1 MVAEENSDS
10 DETDGEGGGV
20 RANGETRDDVGGVAG
35 FGGFG
40 DITNGGV
47 VGGGVV
53 VRDEQNHEGHEKAD
67 QRGQVDTHGGGDLS
81 VVAEAIGKKDL
92 GERPECGGG
101 GKGTDEN
108 SEAEEAGRVSLAKV
122 NREDAEDGGKNG
134 DTTDDEGVGEG
145 GGLGLTIASQDG
157 EVGNQNATD
166 ETDGVGFE
174 DIGGHAGAI
183 AHIIA
188 DVIGDG
194 GRVAGVVLF
203 QLGFDFTNEVGPDV
217 GRFRI
222 DSPAKPGK
230 DANEGG
236 AEGQAGE
243 TVDGGAE
250 AEVFGSDQVEG
261 ADGEE
266 GKGDHEKAGDGT
278 PVESVTQGGGTAEG
292 GGLGGADIGHDGDPH
307 SGEAG
312 DETTGSTDEEADAGG
327 QIFEVADR
335 DEEKE
340 GDPGDSLELAIQIG
354 GGSFLNGG
362 GDFPHAVISVGL
374 GANPLNEAPSGD
386 QTNEAGDQTQG
397 QCLFQKEV
405 RHGELLENSHEGVA
419 SNVFRQKSTH
429 LSVLVRTGYFIEY
442 IFHMTKYPQNGVT
455 GVLDPRV
462 LELERIATLLQRRFL
477 VDLLRQTSTK
487 RLSIPQFTLLGF
499 LGLESGVP
507 MGMLAK
513 RMGHATSATTGL
525 VDRLE
530 AVGLVR
536 RQAQKGDRR
545 QKLVE
550 ITTKGKELMARLQGE
565 LRHHLG
571 AILTQLEEKDQ
582 DAWVRIYRVMEN
594 YCRELPRN

>member
-1 MVAEENSDS
+1 MVAEENGDS
-10 DETDGEGGGV
+10 DEADGEGGGV
-20 RANGETRDDVGGVAG
+20 GANGEAGDDIGGVAG

-53 VRDEQNHEGHEKAD
+53 VGDEENDKGHEEAD
-67 QRGQVDTHGGGDLS
+67 QRGQVDPQGGGDLA
-81 VVAEAIGKKDL
+81 VVAQAVGKKDL
-92 GERPECGGG
+92 GERPKRGGG
-101 GKGTDEN
+101 GQGTDED
-108 SEAEEAGRVSLAKV
+108 SEAEEAGGVSLAKV
-122 NREDAEDGGKNG
+122 DREDAKDGGENG
-134 DTTDDEGVGEG
+134 DATHDEGVGES
-145 GGLGLTIASQDG
+145 GGLGLAIASHDG
-157 EVGNQNATD
+157 EVGHEHATD
-166 ETDGVGFE
+166 ETDGVGFK
-174 DIGGHAGAI
+174 DVGGHAGAV
-183 AHIIA
+183 ADIIT

-194 GRVAGVVLF
+194 GGVTRVVLF
-203 QLGFDFTNEVGPDV
+203 QFGFDLANEIGPDV
-217 GRFRI
+217 GRFGV
-222 DSPAKPGK
+222 DAPAEPGK
-230 DANEGG
+230 HADEGG
-236 AEGQAGE
+236 TEGEAGE
-243 TVDGGAE
+243 TVDGGTE
-250 AEVFGSDQVEG
+250 AEIFGSNHVEG

-266 GKGDHEKAGDGT
+266 SQGDDEQAGNSA
-278 PVESVTQGGGTAEG
+278 PVEGVAEGGGTTEG
-292 GGLGGADIGHDGDPH
+292 GGLGGADVGHDGDPH
-307 SGEAG
+307 SGKAR
-312 DETTGSTDEEADAGG
+312 DQATGGTDEEADAGG
-327 QIFEVADR
+327 EIFEVADG

-340 GDPGDSLELAIQIG
+340 GDAGDSLELTIQIG

-362 GDFPHAVISVGL
+362 GDFPHAVVAIGL
-374 GANPLNEAPSGD
+374 GANPLNEAPSGG
-386 QTNEAGDQTQG
+386 QTNEAGDQTERES
-397 QCLFQKEV
+397 LFEKEV
-405 RHGELLENSHEGVA
+405 CHGELLENSREGVA
-419 SNVFRQKSTH
+419 GNVFRTNYTY

-455 GVLDPRV
+455 GVSDPRV

-550 ITTKGKELMARLQGE
+550 ITAKGKELMARLQGE